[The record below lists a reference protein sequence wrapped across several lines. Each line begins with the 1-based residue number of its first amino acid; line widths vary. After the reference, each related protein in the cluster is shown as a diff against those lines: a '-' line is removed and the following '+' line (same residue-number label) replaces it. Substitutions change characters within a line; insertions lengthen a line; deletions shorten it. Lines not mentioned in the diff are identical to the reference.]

1 MTAIAMTEEELLSND
16 SVTGSRKKKQA
27 QRRRNRPRFLVS
39 SPPLLLVLLVIL
51 IAHHCC
57 PNDCVV
63 DGFSVSFGLGA
74 VFFQPKGLITKS
86 TRGDIPTLLEASN
99 FFVDAFWIGKPGG
112 GATELS
118 DKQRRSLS
126 TTQFGEFR
134 SRYAGRTRPGQAEL
148 VICQLPDTGEIT
160 GCAGIEVSPI
170 PYNNDLKSTKTY
182 NGPLMSNLAVSK
194 QFRRKGIAEKL
205 VKEVE
210 RIVRIEWG
218 YDDCYLYV
226 EERNKAGVKLYQ
238 KLGYKK
244 MWIDKDATTLLP
256 STNGKLENSS
266 TNIVCMRKRLNLG
279 LLGRILPF

>member
-1 MTAIAMTEEELLSND
+1 MTEEELLSND

-57 PNDCVV
+57 TNDCVV

-86 TRGDIPTLLEASN
+86 TRGDIPTLLKASN

>member
-1 MTAIAMTEEELLSND
+1 MTAITMTEEELLSND

-57 PNDCVV
+57 TNDCVV

-126 TTQFGEFR
+126 ATQFGEFR

>member
-1 MTAIAMTEEELLSND
+1 MTEEELLSND

>member
-1 MTAIAMTEEELLSND
+1 MTEEELLSND

-57 PNDCVV
+57 TNDCVV

>member
-1 MTAIAMTEEELLSND
+1 MTAITMTEEELLSND

-57 PNDCVV
+57 TNDCVV

>member
-1 MTAIAMTEEELLSND
+1 MTEEELLSND

-57 PNDCVV
+57 TNDCVV

-99 FFVDAFWIGKPGG
+99 FFVDAFWVGKPGG

-118 DKQRRSLS
+118 DKQRRSIS

-134 SRYAGRTRPGQAEL
+134 SRYAGRAPGQAEL

>member
-1 MTAIAMTEEELLSND
+1 MTAITMTEEELLSND

>member
-1 MTAIAMTEEELLSND
+1 MTAITMTEEELLSND

-57 PNDCVV
+57 TNDCVV

-182 NGPLMSNLAVSK
+182 DGPLMSNLAVSK